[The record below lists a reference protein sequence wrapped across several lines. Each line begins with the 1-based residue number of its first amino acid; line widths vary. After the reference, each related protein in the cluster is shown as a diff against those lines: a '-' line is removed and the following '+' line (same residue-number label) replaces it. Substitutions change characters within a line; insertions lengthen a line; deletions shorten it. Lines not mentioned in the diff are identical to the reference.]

1 MNGRR
6 ERLTKFRNDL
16 TKAEWTGEVTKMLYT
31 HKAPVE
37 ESDVPV
43 IVAYLANLK
52 IGPWEDTGRTE

>member
-1 MNGRR
+1 
-6 ERLTKFRNDL
+6 
-16 TKAEWTGEVTKMLYT
+16 MLYT

-52 IGPWEDTGRTE
+52 IGPWEDTGRME